1 MITIMIFVGLL
12 LRSVF
17 SMIEEFFDRSIEKAR
32 TYPWSLVYVEG
43 LFVHPREITLNSQ
56 DTLEKAVYFH
66 PNLPDQTVSLYHHCR
81 HEVLLG

>member
-17 SMIEEFFDRSIEKAR
+17 SMIEEFFDQSIEKVQ
-32 TYPWSLVYVEG
+32 TYPSSRAYVEE
-43 LFVHPREITLNSQ
+43 LSVHPREIILNSQ
-56 DTLEKAVYFH
+56 DTLEKAVYHH
-66 PNLPDQTVSLYHHCR
+66 PSLPDQTVSLYHHCR